1 MNISEVSQKYN
12 VSKDTLRYY
21 EKIGLLKPIAKNK
34 SGMRD
39 YSLEDCIRLEEVLFY
54 RSADI
59 AIDRLKMYM
68 DLFEKG
74 DSTLEQRRTIL
85 VDYIVHLEEEQK
97 GIGKS
102 IKIIKDKIKV
112 YDQLIEEY
120 NKKKN
125 KK

>member
-39 YSLEDCIRLEEVLFY
+39 YSKEDCIRLEEVLFY
-54 RSADI
+54 RSADV
-59 AIDRLKMYM
+59 AIDRLKMYI
-68 DLFEKG
+68 DLFEEG

>member
-39 YSLEDCIRLEEVLFY
+39 YTEKDCIRLEEVLFY

-59 AIDRLKMYM
+59 SIEKLKMYI

-85 VDYIVHLEEEQK
+85 ANYIIHLEEEQK
-97 GIGKS
+97 RIGKS
-102 IKIIKDKIKV
+102 IEIIKGKIKL
-112 YDQLIEEY
+112 YDKLIEDY
-120 NKKKN
+120 NKKKS

>member
-39 YSLEDCIRLEEVLFY
+39 YTREDCIRLEEVLFY
-54 RSADI
+54 RSADVS
-59 AIDRLKMYM
+59 IDKLKKYI

-85 VDYIVHLEEEQK
+85 ANYIVRLEEEQK
-97 GIGKS
+97 RIGKS
-102 IKIIKDKIKV
+102 IEIIKGKIKL
-112 YDQLIEEY
+112 YDKFIEEY
-120 NKKKN
+120 NKKNN

>member
-39 YSLEDCIRLEEVLFY
+39 YTEKDCIRLEEVLFY
-54 RSADI
+54 RSADVSI
-59 AIDRLKMYM
+59 EKLKMYI

-85 VDYIVHLEEEQK
+85 ENYIIHLEEEQK
-97 GIGKS
+97 RIGKL
-102 IKIIKDKIKV
+102 IEIIKGKIKL
-112 YDQLIEEY
+112 YDKLIEDY
-120 NKKKN
+120 NKKKS

>member
-39 YSLEDCIRLEEVLFY
+39 YSKEDCIRLEEVLFY
-54 RSADI
+54 RSADV
-59 AIDRLKMYM
+59 AIDRLKMYI
-68 DLFEKG
+68 DLFEEG

-85 VDYIVHLEEEQK
+85 VNYIVNLEEEQK
-97 GIGKS
+97 RIGKS
-102 IKIIKDKIKV
+102 IKIIKDKIKL

-120 NKKKN
+120 NKKNN
-125 KK
+125 K

>member
-39 YSLEDCIRLEEVLFY
+39 YSKEDCIRLEEVLFY
-54 RSADI
+54 RSADV
-59 AIDRLKMYM
+59 AIDRLKMYI
-68 DLFEKG
+68 DLFEEG
-74 DSTLEQRRTIL
+74 DSTLEQRRTVL
-85 VDYIVHLEEEQK
+85 VNYIVHLEEEQK
-97 GIGKS
+97 RIGKS
-102 IKIIKDKIKV
+102 IKIIKDKIKL

-120 NKKKN
+120 NKKNN
-125 KK
+125 K

>member
-39 YSLEDCIRLEEVLFY
+39 YSKEDCIRLEEVLFY
-54 RSADI
+54 RSADV
-59 AIDRLKMYM
+59 AIDRLKMYI
-68 DLFEKG
+68 DLFEEG

-85 VDYIVHLEEEQK
+85 VDCIVHLEEEQK
-97 GIGKS
+97 RIGKS
-102 IKIIKDKIKV
+102 IKIIKDKIKL

>member
-39 YSLEDCIRLEEVLFY
+39 YSKEDCIRLEEVLFY

>member
-39 YSLEDCIRLEEVLFY
+39 YSKEDCIRLEEVLFY
-54 RSADI
+54 RSADV
-59 AIDRLKMYM
+59 AIDRLKMYI
-68 DLFEKG
+68 DLFEEG
-74 DSTLEQRRTIL
+74 DSTLEQRRTLL
-85 VDYIVHLEEEQK
+85 VNYIVHLEEEQK
-97 GIGKS
+97 RIDKS
-102 IKIIKDKIKV
+102 IKIIKGKIKV

-120 NKKKN
+120 NKKNN